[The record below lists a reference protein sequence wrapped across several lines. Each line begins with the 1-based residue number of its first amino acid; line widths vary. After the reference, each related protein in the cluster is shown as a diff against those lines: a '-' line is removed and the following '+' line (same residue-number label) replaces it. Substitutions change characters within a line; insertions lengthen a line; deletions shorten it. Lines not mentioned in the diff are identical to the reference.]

1 LGIHCFEQILQN
13 INRIRGINILFIFN
27 EIIRGKIP
35 QKAGILVDQTT
46 PASYSL
52 HNPELYSIKDVNR
65 VVNM

>member
-13 INRIRGINILFIFN
+13 PNRIRGINILLN

-52 HNPELYSIKDVNR
+52 HNPEIYSIKDVNR

>member
-13 INRIRGINILFIFN
+13 INRIRGINILLN
-27 EIIRGKIP
+27 EIIRGTVP
-35 QKAGILVDQTT
+35 QKAGILVDQTI

-52 HNPELYSIKDVNR
+52 HNPEIYSTKDVNR

>member
-13 INRIRGINILFIFN
+13 INRIRGINILLN

-52 HNPELYSIKDVNR
+52 HNPEIYSIKDVNR

>member
-13 INRIRGINILFIFN
+13 INRIRGINILLN
-27 EIIRGKIP
+27 EIIRGTVP